1 MGLSHRRGQVV
12 EEGLP
17 VGYGG
22 EEVKP
27 RLIKIRHAWHCG
39 IKKWKYYQIIG
50 VGFGPREAYDDWKAK
65 NYG

>member
-17 VGYGG
+17 VGSGG

-39 IKKWKYYQIIG
+39 IKGWKFQRIG
-50 VGFGPREAYDDWKAK
+50 VGFSPREAYDAWVAL
-65 NYG
+65 NHG